1 MNDASTKIK
10 VNTINVNKSTHFT
23 LGILIMIIPHRSNV
37 VSDYMIIECILN
49 NNSYYISIAATKST
63 SDMTLIQFENIT
75 IDIYYI

>member
-1 MNDASTKIK
+1 
-10 VNTINVNKSTHFT
+10 
-23 LGILIMIIPHRSNV
+23 MIIPHRSNV

>member
-10 VNTINVNKSTHFT
+10 VNTINVNKSTYFT
-23 LGILIMIIPHRSNV
+23 LGIPIMIIPHRSNV
-37 VSDYMIIECILN
+37 TSDYAIIECILN
-49 NNSYYISIAATKST
+49 NSSYYISIAATRST